1 MLGWRRVPYIW
12 FGTLLQ
18 FGGLAIMPFALLILS
33 GDTTGPVWPGHVAA
47 ALALVGADGGI
58 VGGVGRDLHDADP
71 VRDLGQVAQHAL
83 GRAVQ
88 GFVEAH
94 EAAGQR
100 PAAGMGMLGPL
111 HQEHGRT
118 ARAQP
123 HQDEIDGDA
132 DDSYRY
138 LIMPVRF
145 AS

>member
-1 MLGWRRVPYIW
+1 MGLRHLRR
-12 FGTLLQ
+12 GEARL
-18 FGGLAIMPFALLILS
+18 
-33 GDTTGPVWPGHVAA
+33 
-47 ALALVGADGGI
+47 
-58 VGGVGRDLHDADP
+58 
-71 VRDLGQVAQHAL
+71 VAQHAL

-123 HQDEIDGDA
+123 HQDEIDGERRPREGGGVVGA
-132 DDSYRY
+132 EKVVLGHGAALYPTY
-138 LIMPVRF
+138 I
-145 AS
+145 